1 MAHWWVNQNQ
11 SFLPEFRG
19 GYLWAPLRD
28 KAGSRKSHWDNMD
41 DVREGDVIFH
51 YAEQSIRSWSSAM
64 GRAEGAKRPGEL
76 PSELWESN
84 GRLIHADYR
93 EVRPPLGFTQIP
105 QELKKDQ
112 GGSGPF
118 DRNGNV
124 KQGYLFPVNRSL
136 GDWLRQRLRIS
147 VEGEAAL
154 QSRETPGGTANKFGS
169 TPSAKEVA
177 DQLSIRQERY
187 GSDSESTCSLCGTS
201 SAVEDLWLT
210 RIKRE
215 TFCSAEDLADLGN
228 RPLALCIGQCDHLYL
243 LGHIAVVASGK
254 LIGTSRQV
262 PAATEQAIARLEGRE
277 IKILDLASAPF
288 FGWHKQYVY
297 QG

>member
-1 MAHWWVNQNQ
+1 
-11 SFLPEFRG
+11 
-19 GYLWAPLRD
+19 
-28 KAGSRKSHWDNMD
+28 MD
-41 DVREGDVIFH
+41 DVRKGDVIFH

-64 GRAEGAKRPGEL
+64 GRVEGSKRPGEL
-76 PSELWESN
+76 PAELWESN
-84 GRLIHADYR
+84 GRLIRAGYH

-147 VEGEAAL
+147 VVDEVAH
-154 QSRETPGGTANKFGS
+154 QSSNDPGTTKRKFGLP
-169 TPSAKEVA
+169 PSEKEVA
-177 DQLSIRQERY
+177 EQFSIRQERF
-187 GSDSESTCSLCGTS
+187 GSKQESACSLCGTS
-201 SAVEDLWLT
+201 SAVENLWLT

-215 TFCSAEDLADLGN
+215 TLCSEEELANPGN
-228 RPLALCIGQCDHLYL
+228 RSLALCMGQCDHLYL

-254 LIGTSRQV
+254 LIGTSQHV
-262 PAATEQAIARLEGRE
+262 SEESEAAIAQLEGRD
-277 IKILDLASAPF
+277 IGALDPGSAPF
-288 FGWHKQYVY
+288 FAWHKSNVFL
-297 QG
+297 G